1 MSTVMATSHKSNSI
15 KFVSPIQWVCNK
27 YQNMINVNTFK
38 THFADR
44 NDPKVLL
51 PFLKSIQV
59 DYLQLNQLLLV
70 KMKPGILDQIVDQL
84 KFEVSET
91 SEEYK
96 SPILKKLAKVY
107 YNYDFNIEIMII
119 PTEDWPLVTTANTIM
134 TDLQVHGEKNVKVFL
149 TVLTSLH
156 NISNTK
162 SI

>member
-1 MSTVMATSHKSNSI
+1 MSTVMATSHNSNSI
-15 KFVSPIQWVCNK
+15 KFVSPIQWFRTK
-27 YQNMINVNTFK
+27 YQNMVNVNTFK

-70 KMKPGILDQIVDQL
+70 KIKPGLADQL
-84 KFEVSET
+84 ATTLGFELSEP

-96 SPILKKLAKVY
+96 SPILKKLATVY

-134 TDLQVHGEKNVKVFL
+134 TDLQVHDDNNASVKIFL
-149 TVLTSLH
+149 TVLTSLY
-156 NISNTK
+156 NISK
-162 SI
+162 S

>member
-1 MSTVMATSHKSNSI
+1 MSSVVATSSKTNSV
-15 KFVSPIQWVCNK
+15 KFVSPIKWVRNK

-70 KMKPGILDQIVDQL
+70 KMKPGLVDQL
-84 KFEVSET
+84 TTSLGFEASET

-96 SPILKKLAKVY
+96 STILKKLAMY
-107 YNYDFNIEIMII
+107 YNYDFNIEIMIVPADYWNLI
-119 PTEDWPLVTTANTIM
+119 TTANIIM
-134 TDLQVHGEKNVKVFL
+134 TDLNVHGEKNVKVFL

-156 NISNTK
+156 GISN
-162 SI
+162 S